1 MTLDKTL
8 QKIIQRAEFDEETFW
23 EFCNQLKE
31 HPGIQ
36 FEYDKCGKFENAR
49 LLPMIKG
56 LCEEVQ
62 RKQNCIDGFFKLLDD
77 NILVRNTD
85 DDHDFKKYFEQGAR
99 LMGRLTACKSTSALE
114 KLGGGCD

>member
-49 LLPMIKG
+49 LLPIIVG

-62 RKQNCIDGFFKLLDD
+62 RLSKDRDELLKELENPSDKSFQR
-77 NILVRNTD
+77 IIVQWMERSQR
-85 DDHDFKKYFEQGAR
+85 Y
-99 LMGRLTACKSTSALE
+99 STSGLE
-114 KLGGGCD
+114 KLGGGDD